1 MTKKNV
7 KKELEILKSDFSEL
21 MDLFDNSHENSSL
34 ISKRYSEIK
43 VQVNERLNFLEKE
56 YKANKLNEIELCFL
70 LPAIREV
77 SLHCTA
83 KIGSK
88 NIEQLSASIYDCE
101 DYSSYWLTALDA

>member
-88 NIEQLSASIYDCE
+88 SIEQLSASIYDGE

>member
-1 MTKKNV
+1 MTKTNV
-7 KKELEILKSDFSEL
+7 KIELESLKSDFSEL
-21 MDLFDNSHENSSL
+21 MDSFDNSHENLSF

-43 VQVNERLNFLEKE
+43 VRVNERLKFLEKE
-56 YKANKLNEIELCFL
+56 DKAKKLNEIELCFL

-88 NIEQLSASIYDCE
+88 NIEQLSASIYDGE
-101 DYSSYWLTALDA
+101 DYSSYWLTELDA